1 MTSNRWPSLISKPP
15 AQPTGAIAPSTHGT
29 IMKLY
34 YAPQSCALAPHI
46 VAAEA
51 GIPITAIPVDIPTL
65 KTGTGIDY
73 LTINPKGFV
82 PALEL
87 SDGQVLTENAA
98 ILQFLADQAPG
109 VGLAPPNGTFE
120 RSRLHEMLHY
130 LGTDIHRGY
139 SPLFRRETP
148 AQTREER
155 QTSLRRHYAVLDT
168 QLSRTQFL
176 LGHQFS
182 VADAYLFTLTR
193 WAKLIHLDLSQ
204 FGHLQSFQ
212 GRVAARPAVAAAMR
226 AQGLIDA

>member
-1 MTSNRWPSLISKPP
+1 
-15 AQPTGAIAPSTHGT
+15 
-29 IMKLY
+29 MKLY

-51 GIPITAIPVDIPTL
+51 GIPITAVSVDIPTL
-65 KTGTGIDY
+65 KTDTGIDY

-98 ILQFLADQAPG
+98 ILQFLADQAPA

-148 AQTREER
+148 AHTF
-155 QTSLRRHYAVLDT
+155 
-168 QLSRTQFL
+168 RT
-176 LGHQFS
+176 G
-182 VADAYLFTLTR
+182 
-193 WAKLIHLDLSQ
+193 
-204 FGHLQSFQ
+204 
-212 GRVAARPAVAAAMR
+212 
-226 AQGLIDA
+226 